1 VTQPAPT
8 DAELMAAHLAGDRAA
23 FGLLVD
29 RHRQKLW
36 NVAVRTLGNAGD
48 ADDAVQEA
56 LISAFKRAG
65 SFRGRSE
72 VGTWL
77 YRIVVNTCIDRMR
90 HDQVRRTV
98 PLPDAEPAAPRRA
111 DPVAELATRMAVD
124 EALAALS
131 LDHRVAVVLV
141 EMEGWSVADAAQ
153 ILDVRPGTV
162 KSRCSRGKAKLATLL
177 GHLRE
182 EAG

>member
-1 VTQPAPT
+1 
-8 DAELMAAHLAGDRAA
+8 MAAHLAGDKAA
-23 FGLLVD
+23 FGLLVN
-29 RHRQKLW
+29 RHAQKMW
-36 NVAVRTLGNAGD
+36 SVAVRTLGNPED
-48 ADDAVQEA
+48 ADDVVQEA
-56 LISAFKRAG
+56 LVAAFKRAG
-65 SFRGRSE
+65 SFRGQSA

-77 YRIVVNTCIDRMR
+77 HRIVVNACIDRMR
-90 HDQVRRTV
+90 HDRSRRTV
-98 PLPDAEPAAPRRA
+98 PLPHGELAAPRRV

-124 EALAALS
+124 DALAALS
-131 LDHRVAVVLV
+131 VDHRVAVVLV

-162 KSRCSRGKAKLATLL
+162 KSRCSRGKAKLAVLL

>member
-8 DAELMAAHLAGDRAA
+8 DAELMTAHQAGDRAA
-23 FGLLVD
+23 FGLLVN
-29 RHRQKLW
+29 RHAHRMW
-36 NVAVRTLGNAGD
+36 SVAVRTLGNAED

-56 LISAFKRAG
+56 LVSAFQRAG
-65 SFRGRSE
+65 SFRGRST

-77 YRIVVNTCIDRMR
+77 HRIVVNACIDRMR
-90 HDQVRRTV
+90 HDRVRRTV
-98 PLPDAEPAAPRRA
+98 PLPDTEPAAQRRI
-111 DPVAELATRMAVD
+111 DPAAELATRMAVLD
-124 EALAALS
+124 ALAALS
-131 LDHRVAVVLV
+131 VDHRIAVVLV
-141 EMEGWSVADAAQ
+141 DMEGWSVADAAQ

-162 KSRCSRGKAKLATLL
+162 KSRCARGRAKLAVLL